1 VPRKRRLQGIAALS
15 VVTLATAGFS
25 GVATA
30 ADECAD
36 AACADEQINLTDLLQ
51 AFGGDEIPEDALI
64 KLADVYE
71 QLGVVDLADAFAK
84 VEYDGSNPEEAF
96 AKLTDVYEQLGMVDL
111 ADAFAKVEYDG
122 SNPEE
127 AFPKVEIDLGE
138 LKGLEDL
145 FLKLGTADTQ
155 DALPMIE
162 EVLLALGD
170 SGEVDPAML
179 EMFLAMFA
187 EDE

>member
-15 VVTLATAGFS
+15 AATLVTAGLA
-25 GVATA
+25 GTAIA

-36 AACADEQINLTDLLQ
+36 AACADEQVNLADLIE
-51 AFGGDEIPEDALI
+51 AISGDEIPEDALL

-71 QLGVVDLADAFAK
+71 QLGMGDLGEVFAK
-84 VEYDGSNPEEAF
+84 VEYDGSNPE
-96 AKLTDVYEQLGMVDL
+96 V
-111 ADAFAKVEYDG
+111 
-122 SNPEE
+122 
-127 AFPKVEIDLGE
+127 AFPKVEDAFPKIEGLD
-138 LKGLEDL
+138 GLEGLIPEDAL
-145 FLKLGTADTQ
+145 VEMQ

-162 EVLLALGD
+162 EALLKLGD

-179 EMFLAMFA
+179 KMFLDMIP

>member
-84 VEYDGSNPEEAF
+84 VEYDGSNPEEAC
-96 AKLTDVYEQLGMVDL
+96 
-111 ADAFAKVEYDG
+111 
-122 SNPEE
+122 
-127 AFPKVEIDLGE
+127 PKVEIDLGE

>member
-1 VPRKRRLQGIAALS
+1 
-15 VVTLATAGFS
+15 VVTLATAGFN

-30 ADECAD
+30 VDECAD

-51 AFGGDEIPEDALI
+51 AFGGDGVPEDALI

-71 QLGVVDLADAFAK
+71 QL
-84 VEYDGSNPEEAF
+84 E
-96 AKLTDVYEQLGMVDL
+96 MVDL

-179 EMFLAMFA
+179 EMFLDMFA

>member
-30 ADECAD
+30 VDECAD

-51 AFGGDEIPEDALI
+51 YDGSNPEEALV

-71 QLGVVDLADAFAK
+71 QL
-84 VEYDGSNPEEAF
+84 E
-96 AKLTDVYEQLGMVDL
+96 MVDL

-122 SNPEE
+122 SNPEG

-179 EMFLAMFA
+179 EMFLDMFA